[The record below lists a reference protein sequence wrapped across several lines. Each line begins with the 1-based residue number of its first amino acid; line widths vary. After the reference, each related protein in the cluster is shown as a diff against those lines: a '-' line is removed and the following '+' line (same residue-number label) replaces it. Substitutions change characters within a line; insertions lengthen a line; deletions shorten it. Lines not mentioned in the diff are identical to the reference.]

1 MQIFVPDAEEESR
14 WIRDYH
20 KNSFWA
26 SLIGKKKQRKKSSI
40 IWGTEVVWHSR
51 NAELCKYRKVTGG
64 HSKKGEDSKKRKI
77 EEMDM
82 ILVFKEIDSVINKE
96 FRELGEVK

>member
-1 MQIFVPDAEEESR
+1 M
-14 WIRDYH
+14 
-20 KNSFWA
+20 
-26 SLIGKKKQRKKSSI
+26 
-40 IWGTEVVWHSR
+40 
-51 NAELCKYRKVTGG
+51 TGG